1 MKFSR
6 YIADKVFIWL
16 SFVCVIAAMVPLAS
30 ILYYVTVNGISAIN
44 WDFFTQLPPPPG
56 FQVSGGG
63 LGNAIQ
69 GTLIL
74 VGLAAAIG
82 IPIGVFSGVY
92 ISEYGNNFYGRT
104 VRLLGDVL
112 VGNPSIVVGV
122 LLYVLIVIPEHGF
135 SVKAGSVA
143 LAVMMIPIIS
153 ATTSE
158 ALKLVPNS
166 IREASVALGVKRWR
180 TVLLVVNNAKTG
192 IATGVLLATARVM
205 GETAPLIYT
214 VAVNNFW
221 YSGLS
226 APVGYLTYYIWNYAT
241 SGFQNWTSLAWGAA
255 FILIV
260 MILVINI
267 AVRTLTR
274 GRQVRV

>member
-1 MKFSR
+1 MKFGR
-6 YIADKVFIWL
+6 YIVDKLLIWL
-16 SFVCVIAAMVPLAS
+16 SFVCVVVAMVPLAS

-44 WDFFTQLPPPPG
+44 WNFFTQLPPPPG
-56 FQVSGGG
+56 QLVSGGG

-69 GTLIL
+69 GSLIL
-74 VGLAAAIG
+74 IGLAAVIG
-82 IPIGVFSGVY
+82 IPTGVLSGVY

-112 VGNPSIVVGV
+112 IGNPSVVVGV
-122 LLYVLIVIPEHGF
+122 LLYVLIVIPTHAF
-135 SVKAGSVA
+135 SVTAGSVA
-143 LAVMMIPIIS
+143 LGIMMIPIIS

-166 IREASVALGVKRWR
+166 IREASVALGIKRWR
-180 TVLLVVNNAKTG
+180 TVLLVVANAKTG

-214 VAVNNFW
+214 VGVSNLW

-226 APVGYLTYYIWNYAT
+226 APVGYLTFYIWNYAT
-241 SGFQNWTSLAWGAA
+241 SGFQNWTRLAWGAA

-260 MILVINI
+260 IILVINI
-267 AVRTLTR
+267 AVRILTR
-274 GRQVRV
+274 GKQVRV